1 MFGEPGEGNFSLDES
16 WTEDIPQVSDEENAH
31 FTAPYSKDGVLKRR
45 FFKWNTTKP

>member
-31 FTAPYSKDGVLKRR
+31 FTAPYSKDGV
-45 FFKWNTTKP
+45 